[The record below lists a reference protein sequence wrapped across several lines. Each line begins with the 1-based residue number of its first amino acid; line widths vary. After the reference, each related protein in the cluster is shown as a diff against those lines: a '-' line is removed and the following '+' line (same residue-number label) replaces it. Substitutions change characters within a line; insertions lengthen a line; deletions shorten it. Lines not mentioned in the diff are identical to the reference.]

1 MERVDRGADEQTDA
15 QTEAAWEDDRLSHTP
30 NGNSVIGVL
39 LRNIVFL
46 SMVCLIP
53 ILLAVLTHPGFP
65 VAQW

>member
-15 QTEAAWEDDRLSHTP
+15 QTEADWEDDRLSHTP

-53 ILLAVLTHPGFP
+53 ILLAVLTPPGFP